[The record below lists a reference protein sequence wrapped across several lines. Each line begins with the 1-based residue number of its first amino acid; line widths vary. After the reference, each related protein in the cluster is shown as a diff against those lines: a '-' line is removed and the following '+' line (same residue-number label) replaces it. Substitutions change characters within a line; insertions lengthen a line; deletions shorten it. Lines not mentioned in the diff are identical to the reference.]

1 VIAFLFCNQLVKH
14 PIGLSC
20 FGMERKGLV
29 IVRCMHG
36 LIEGQCSICVNLRE
50 KLQPEKLQTEKEKPS
65 NRKAKKAK
73 G

>member
-1 VIAFLFCNQLVKH
+1 MFWHGKESFVTI
-14 PIGLSC
+14 
-20 FGMERKGLV
+20 
-29 IVRCMHG
+29 RCMHG

-50 KLQPEKLQTEKEKPS
+50 KLGPEKLQTEKEKPS